1 MRGVPRGECAEY
13 RAANARS
20 TTQRRKAAVYEG
32 IFFAGFGGQGIILAG
47 RIICLAA
54 MGEGKHVSHIPSYGA
69 EMRGGTANC
78 SVIVSDEE
86 IASPLVPRPSICV
99 VMNKPSLLKFEGIVR
114 PGGLLIWNESLIDP
128 APSRGDIEILAVKAN
143 GIAESAGSYKA
154 ANMVMLGALLK
165 RKPAVASMEAVL
177 GVLGEAVSARNR
189 QLNEVNRKAL
199 AGGYERA

>member
-1 MRGVPRGECAEY
+1 M
-13 RAANARS
+13 
-20 TTQRRKAAVYEG
+20 YEG

-78 SVIVSDEE
+78 SVVVSDEE
-86 IASPLVPRPSICV
+86 IASPLVPWPSVCII
-99 VMNKPSLLKFEGIVR
+99 MNKPSLLKFESMVR
-114 PGGLLIWNESLIDP
+114 PGGLLIWNESLIDLAP
-128 APSRGDIEILAVKAN
+128 ARSDIEVLPVRAN
-143 GIAESAGSYKA
+143 DIAEESGSYKS

-165 RKPAVASMEAVL
+165 RKPGITSMAAVL
-177 GVLGEAVSARNR
+177 AVLNEAVSARHR
-189 QLNEVNRKAL
+189 ELNETNRKAL